1 MYVFSYFKNADYVI
15 TDTFHGTVFSIK
27 MNTKFCT
34 LVRDSNRNK
43 LEALLNKLDKLE
55 RKVEKL
61 EDIERLYNTEVDF
74 YKTNQIIEQE
84 RKKTTLYLKENI

>member
-1 MYVFSYFKNADYVI
+1 MVKIMCQNIDPV
-15 TDTFHGTVFSIK
+15 D
-27 MNTKFCT
+27 
-34 LVRDSNRNK
+34 
-43 LEALLNKLDKLE
+43 KLD

-74 YKTNQIIEQE
+74 YKTNQIVEQE